1 MCINHFRLESTAA
14 NNEFQKELISDIFEI
29 QLEALRANDE
39 LFCSFDWSDG
49 YVYLE
54 DFAGTFI
61 D

>member
-1 MCINHFRLESTAA
+1 MCINRFRLESTAA

-39 LFCSFDWSDG
+39 LFCSF
-49 YVYLE
+49 E